1 MQIKVDTNT
10 KKGNISYF
18 LVPDQK
24 MAKIL
29 YMNNSDK
36 NLVVSD

>member
-18 LVPDQK
+18 LVPDQD
-24 MAKIL
+24 L
-29 YMNNSDK
+29 EH
-36 NLVVSD
+36 